1 MKRKKSI
8 PKLIVI
14 LIIIVGIALAVRGIQ
29 KNKEKFGYIKDG
41 KVVFSNLLV
50 NKGFDKSNGFAVI
63 EISATNER
71 LNNIIVSSDMLNRIK
86 NGDELYSKKIS
97 ELIGSEELS
106 NSDLYNIPKAIELGI
121 IKEDDSLLKY
131 YSSAVGFKRE
141 KKFIEFCDKCFELVK
156 IDSKGV

>member
-29 KNKEKFGYIKDG
+29 KNKEIFGYIKDG

-50 NKGFDKSNGFAVI
+50 NKGYDKSSGFAVI

-106 NSDLYNIPKAIELGI
+106 NSDLYNISKAIELGI

>member
-50 NKGFDKSNGFAVI
+50 NKGYDKSNGFAVI